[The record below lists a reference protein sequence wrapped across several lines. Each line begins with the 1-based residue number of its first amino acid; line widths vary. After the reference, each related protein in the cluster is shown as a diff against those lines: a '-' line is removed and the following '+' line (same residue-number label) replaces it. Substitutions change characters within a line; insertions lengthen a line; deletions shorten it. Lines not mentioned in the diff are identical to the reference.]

1 MGLFWAFILGNENL
15 VLNNIFI
22 ENIKTFFKSN
32 DLFKTVKYIIS
43 LHFDNG
49 YDYFYLN
56 IIPSLYGLYFIS
68 IGKINTSQDWLHLIF
83 LSCFVVYLINLSI
96 KNFLVLLRAKKIF
109 FISTFF
115 LLFFNYHFIKR

>member
-1 MGLFWAFILGNENL
+1 MGYFGAFILGNENL

-22 ENIKTFFKSN
+22 ENIKTFLKSN

-68 IGKINTSQDWLHLIF
+68 IGKNKYFSR
-83 LSCFVVYLINLSI
+83 
-96 KNFLVLLRAKKIF
+96 LVTFNF
-109 FISTFF
+109 FI
-115 LLFFNYHFIKR
+115 LFCCLFNKFKY